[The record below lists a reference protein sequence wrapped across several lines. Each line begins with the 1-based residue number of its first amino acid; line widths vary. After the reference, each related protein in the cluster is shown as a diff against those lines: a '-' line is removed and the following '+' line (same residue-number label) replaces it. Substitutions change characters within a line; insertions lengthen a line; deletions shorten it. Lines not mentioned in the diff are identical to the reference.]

1 MAETLLDAFAET
13 VARVP
18 SREFIRHHVQHRDG
32 ARLVGVTYAE
42 FAQQVAR
49 LAGGLIGLGIAAGD
63 RVAIVSE
70 NRIEWA
76 LADYAAMN
84 VGAVTAPLYPTLP
97 PAQIAYILQDCE
109 ARVVVVSTSE
119 QAGKIAEILEQCPS
133 VEHVLAMDPEA
144 VGALPTAITFD
155 SLAEASG
162 AGHDEEIDARRKAMR
177 PDDTVTLI
185 YTSGTTGSPK
195 GVILSH
201 RNFLSNVASG
211 LTALHIT
218 QDDLF
223 LSFLPL
229 CHVFERMAG
238 HYLPMVAGS
247 CVAYSRGLRYLV
259 DELREVSPTVM
270 ACVPRFY
277 ESLQERV
284 LKNVESAPPA
294 RQRVFAWA
302 MAQGRAR
309 SARVRSDSSV
319 GPLLALKARL
329 AHKLVFHKLHAT
341 VGGRLRFFISGGA
354 PLPPST
360 AEFFHAAGILIL
372 EGYGLTETSP
382 IIAVNGEDAYRL
394 GTVGRPVSGIEV
406 RIADDSEILTRGPH
420 VMQGYYNLPE
430 ETAEAID
437 ADGWFHTGD
446 LGDLVDG
453 YLRITGR
460 KKHIF
465 KLSNGK
471 YIAPEPV
478 ESALKASNYIAEAVV
493 IGEAERVAGALIV
506 PSFGALDEFA
516 KREGLSTAS
525 RAELLADAAVRK
537 LYRGEIDRLT
547 THLAD
552 FEKVRLY
559 LLMEEE
565 FTIESGELTPTLK
578 VKRREVLARLDD
590 EIKALYGRGATD

>member
-18 SREFIRHHVQHRDG
+18 SREFVRHHDG
-32 ARLVGVTYAE
+32 SGFVAVTYAD
-42 FAQQVAR
+42 FARQVAR
-49 LAGGLIGLGIAAGD
+49 LARGLIGLGLAAGD

-76 LADYAAMN
+76 LADYAAMS

-97 PAQIAYILQDCE
+97 PSQIAYILQDCE
-109 ARVVVVSTSE
+109 ARAVVVSTSE
-119 QAGKIAEILEQCPS
+119 QAAKVAEILPDCPT
-133 VEHVLAMDPEA
+133 VEHVIAMEA
-144 VGALPTAITFD
+144 DAVDDLPTAVTFD
-155 SLAEASG
+155 SLGEGSD
-162 AGHDEEIDARRKAMR
+162 AGHDDELVARRQAMGA
-177 PDDTVTLI
+177 DDTVTLI
-185 YTSGTTGSPK
+185 YTSGTTGNPK

-211 LTALHIT
+211 LAVLRIT
-218 QDDLF
+218 QEDLF

-238 HYLPMVAGS
+238 HYLPMVAGA

-302 MAQGRAR
+302 MTQGRAR
-309 SARVRSDSSV
+309 SARIRSSSSV

-354 PLPPST
+354 PLPQST

-382 IIAVNGEDAYRL
+382 VIAVNGEGDYRL
-394 GTVGRPVSGIEV
+394 GTVGRPVPDIEV
-406 RIADDSEILTRGPH
+406 SIAEDGEILTRGPH
-420 VMQGYYNLPE
+420 VMQGYYGLPDD
-430 ETAEAID
+430 TAEAID

-446 LGDLVDG
+446 LGDLEGG
-453 YLRITGR
+453 YLSITGR

-471 YIAPEPV
+471 YIAPEPA
-478 ESALKASNYIAEAVV
+478 ENALKASNYIAEAVV

-506 PSFGALDEFA
+506 PSFAVLEEFA
-516 KREGLSTAS
+516 KQEGLSLES
-525 RAELLADAAVRK
+525 REELLAEPAVRK
-537 LYRGEIDRLT
+537 LYRAEIDRLT

-559 LLMEEE
+559 LLVAEE

-590 EIKALYGRGATD
+590 DIKALYGRGESD